1 MKKKKKNLIYTY
13 IILLICSLIPFI
25 SLGLPM
31 LKYSYKFYSLRVSGY
46 NALTLLWDDPLCG
59 FGSIFYL
66 FLLIVSFISIVI
78 SIMIILNYFHR
89 VNITKD
95 MKKITFLVSF
105 LESIFGVLS
114 FIFYLAFVLNEDKA
128 DGGHSL
134 AYFSYI
140 NLSFSILVSILV
152 RISYKFELK
161 EA

>member
-1 MKKKKKNLIYTY
+1 MRKKKKNFIYTY

-66 FLLIVSFISIVI
+66 LLLIESIICIVI
-78 SIMIILNYFHR
+78 SVMMILNYFQR
-89 VNITKD
+89 VSVTKD
-95 MKKITFLVSF
+95 MKKITFLVSL

-114 FIFYLAFVLNEDKA
+114 FIFYLAFVLNEDKT
-128 DGGHSL
+128 DGSHSL

-140 NLSFSILVSILV
+140 SLVFSILVSIFV

>member
-1 MKKKKKNLIYTY
+1 MRRKKKNLIYTY

-46 NALTLLWDDPLCG
+46 NAITLLWDDPLCG

-66 FLLIVSFISIVI
+66 LLLIVSFISIVI
-78 SIMIILNYFHR
+78 SIMMVLNYLKK
-89 VNITKD
+89 VKIIKD
-95 MKKITFLVSF
+95 MKKITFFVSL
-105 LESIFGVLS
+105 LESIFGILS
-114 FIFYLAFVLNEDKA
+114 FIFYLFFVLNEDKT
-128 DGGHSL
+128 DGSHSL

-140 NLSFSILVSILV
+140 NLAFSILVPIV
-152 RISYKFELK
+152 VEISYRYELK